1 MENRIGDESI
11 FLRIDELK
19 KGKVQLTDATNARRL
34 FEEHGKDIRYIA
46 AWKKWIVW
54 NGKYWDTDEGGA
66 LVHEKGLEMIR
77 NIYDELLKTD
87 DPRERMEIEKYGIIS
102 ESTRRRESLIKAAQ
116 WITELNVKPEELDI
130 NPWLLNVRNGTV
142 DVASGEFKTQSQ
154 KEMITKIANVEY
166 NPNADCPQWKKFVR
180 EIMDYKAELIEF
192 LQTAIGWAITGDIS
206 EQIMFILFGTGANG
220 KSTFLNTI
228 MYLLGDY
235 ATATPT
241 ETFMKKNGDQATN
254 DIARLRGTRFVTTT
268 EAEQGRRI
276 SEPLIK
282 KITGNDQMTARFL
295 YGEYFNF
302 TPTFKIFMATNH
314 KPVIKGTD
322 YGIWRRIRLIP
333 FLTRIEEDK
342 QDKHLEQK
350 LREEASGILNWIL
363 EGAERWKREKLKTPA
378 IVLNATDEYKNE
390 MDVIGNF
397 IKESCIQKPEASI
410 RIRELFKAYQEWCE
424 QNNEHAVSERF
435 LGLRLKEMGFEQ
447 KRSSEARF
455 WLGLG
460 LRVTESKQ

>member
-1 MENRIGDESI
+1 MESKIGDESI

-350 LREEASGILNWIL
+350 LREETSGILNWIL

-397 IKESCIQKPEASI
+397 IKESCIQNPEVSI

-447 KRSSEARF
+447 KRSSEARY

-460 LRVTESKQ
+460 LRVTDNK

>member
-1 MENRIGDESI
+1 MESKIGDESI

-34 FEEHGKDIRYIA
+34 FEEHGKDIRYLA

-54 NGKYWDTDEGGA
+54 NGKYWDTDEGGS

-142 DVASGEFKTQSQ
+142 DVASGEFREQCQ
-154 KEMITKIANVEY
+154 GEMITKIANVEY
-166 NPNADCPQWKKFVR
+166 NPNADCPQWKQFVR

-206 EQIMFILFGTGANG
+206 EQIMFILFGSGANG

-241 ETFMKKNGDQATN
+241 ETFMKKNGDQSTN

-268 EAEQGRRI
+268 EAEQGRRL

-302 TPTFKIFMATNH
+302 VPTFKIFMATNH

-333 FLTRIEEDK
+333 FTTRIEEDK

-350 LREEASGILNWIL
+350 LREETSGILNWIL
-363 EGAERWKREKLKTPA
+363 EGAERWKRERLKTPA

-447 KRSSEARF
+447 KRTSEARY

-460 LRVTESKQ
+460 LRC

>member
-1 MENRIGDESI
+1 MMENKIGDESI

-142 DVASGEFKTQSQ
+142 DVASGEFKTQCQ

-166 NPNADCPQWKKFVR
+166 NPNADCPKWKKYVR

-192 LQTAIGWAITGDIS
+192 LQTAIGRAITGDIS

-241 ETFMKKNGDQATN
+241 ETFMKKKW
-254 DIARLRGTRFVTTT
+254 R
-268 EAEQGRRI
+268 
-276 SEPLIK
+276 P
-282 KITGNDQMTARFL
+282 GNQ
-295 YGEYFNF
+295 
-302 TPTFKIFMATNH
+302 
-314 KPVIKGTD
+314 
-322 YGIWRRIRLIP
+322 
-333 FLTRIEEDK
+333 
-342 QDKHLEQK
+342 
-350 LREEASGILNWIL
+350 
-363 EGAERWKREKLKTPA
+363 
-378 IVLNATDEYKNE
+378 
-390 MDVIGNF
+390 
-397 IKESCIQKPEASI
+397 
-410 RIRELFKAYQEWCE
+410 
-424 QNNEHAVSERF
+424 
-435 LGLRLKEMGFEQ
+435 
-447 KRSSEARF
+447 
-455 WLGLG
+455 
-460 LRVTESKQ
+460 